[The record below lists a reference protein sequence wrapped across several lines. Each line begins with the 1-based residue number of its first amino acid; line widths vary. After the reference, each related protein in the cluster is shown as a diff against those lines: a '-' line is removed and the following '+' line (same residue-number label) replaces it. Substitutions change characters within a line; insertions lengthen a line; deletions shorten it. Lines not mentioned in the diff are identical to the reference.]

1 MKKTY
6 IEVSV
11 EIVAMM
17 EEDVIRTSE
26 LFNRDPNELPL
37 M

>member
-26 LFNRDPNELPL
+26 FKRDPNELPL
-37 M
+37 V